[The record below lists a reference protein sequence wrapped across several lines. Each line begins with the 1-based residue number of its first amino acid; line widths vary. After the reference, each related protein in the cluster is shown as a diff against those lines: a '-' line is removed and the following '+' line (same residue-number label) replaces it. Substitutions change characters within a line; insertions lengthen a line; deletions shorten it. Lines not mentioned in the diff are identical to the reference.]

1 MKIKIEEKFFSGKGR
16 KILMKKNYLILA
28 LLLCIA
34 LLITACGGSSNQG
47 QAEKSVDPKEKV
59 ETE

>member
-1 MKIKIEEKFFSGKGR
+1 
-16 KILMKKNYLILA
+16 MKKNYLILA

-59 ETE
+59 ETD